1 LEVLFLRS
9 LKEAPI
15 EKKRILMRVDF
26 NVPVDKNGNIIDDTK
41 IRAAIPTIEYI
52 LAQKGQLILMSHFG
66 RPKGEPVEKYSLK
79 KIAEHLNSLIE
90 AEVIMAPDCIG
101 PEIERMVENMNP
113 GQVLLLENVRFHP
126 GEEENDPEFTRKL
139 ASVGDIFVN
148 DAFGSAHR
156 AHSSTAG
163 LADYLP
169 AYAGFLLEKEVY
181 MLKKVLENPERPRL
195 AILGGA
201 KIKDKL
207 GLIEHL
213 LNKMDSILIGGGMAN
228 TFLLAQGTSIGR
240 SICEE
245 KQVPEAQKLL
255 QRAREM
261 KVQLLLP
268 VDVVVA
274 EEIASNARASIVEAD
289 QIPENLMIVDI
300 GPKTIQA
307 FAGAIAK
314 AKTVVW
320 NGPLGVFE
328 IDQFAEGTKQ
338 VALALAQ
345 SQAIS
350 VVGGGE
356 SVAAVRKFGVEKH
369 ITHISTGG
377 GATLEFLE
385 GIALPGVRACDRVLQ
400 Y

>member
-1 LEVLFLRS
+1 
-9 LKEAPI
+9 
-15 EKKRILMRVDF
+15 MREDF
-26 NVPVDKNGNIIDDTK
+26 NVPVDKNGDIIDDTK
-41 IRAAIPTIEYI
+41 IRAAIPTIEHI

-66 RPKGEPVEKYSLK
+66 RPKGGPEEKYSLK
-79 KIAEHLNSLIE
+79 KVAKHLNSLIE

-101 PEIERMVENMNP
+101 PEVERMVENMKP

-169 AYAGFLLEKEVY
+169 AYAGFLLEKEVS
-181 MLKKVLENPERPRL
+181 MLRKVIENPERPRL

-228 TFLLAQGTSIGR
+228 TFLLAQGKSIGK
-240 SICEE
+240 SIYEE
-245 KQVPEAQKLL
+245 KQIPEAQRLL

-274 EEIASNARASIVEAD
+274 GEIANYARASIVEVD
-289 QIPENLMIVDI
+289 QIPDDQMIVDI

-307 FAGAIAK
+307 FGGAIAK

-356 SVAAVRKFGVEKH
+356 SVAAVRKVGVEKH
-369 ITHISTGG
+369 IT
-377 GATLEFLE
+377 
-385 GIALPGVRACDRVLQ
+385 
-400 Y
+400 